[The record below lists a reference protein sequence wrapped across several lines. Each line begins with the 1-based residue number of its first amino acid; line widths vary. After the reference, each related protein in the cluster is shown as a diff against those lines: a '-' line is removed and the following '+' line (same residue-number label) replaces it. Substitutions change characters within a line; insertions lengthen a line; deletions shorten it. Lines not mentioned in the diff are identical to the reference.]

1 MIKLI
6 AFSLVC
12 IHLLNFNFVQA
23 EIINYDELRK
33 IREPGKPTIWYKKFS
48 AKPFTGDVV
57 AYWENGA
64 ISNIFPILD
73 GKEHGTY

>member
-23 EIINYDELRK
+23 EIINFDE
-33 IREPGKPTIWYKKFS
+33 IRHIKEPDKPTIWYKKFS

-64 ISNIFPILD
+64 ISDIFPILD
-73 GKEHGTY
+73 EKLHG